1 MRDLL
6 FCCDIKFQMLATY
19 LASPLCVAGEFQLRG
34 RAAGKKQKSP
44 QQGGLC
50 LKFIGLVDGLPQS
63 VSWQAGRANNP
74 VLAMLVITR
83 ATLVITVV
91 IVMPAAVGEDDA
103 ATQGQQGKNRNQPGD
118 STQHF
123 ENSSWLRRHEAKT
136 LHRL

>member
-1 MRDLL
+1 
-6 FCCDIKFQMLATY
+6 MLATY
-19 LASPLCVAGEFQLRG
+19 LVIGFGAGSELERCAQCIWQ
-34 RAAGKKQKSP
+34 KQKSP
-44 QQGGLC
+44 QRGGLC
-50 LKFIGLVDGLPQS
+50 LKLIGLVVFLPRS
-63 VSWQAGRANNP
+63 VHWQAGRANNP

-91 IVMPAAVGEDDA
+91 TVMPAAVGEDDA
-103 ATQGQQGKNRNQPGD
+103 ATQGQQGKNGNQPGD

>member
-1 MRDLL
+1 
-6 FCCDIKFQMLATY
+6 MLATC
-19 LASPLCVAGEFQLRG
+19 LASPLCVSGEFQLRG
-34 RAAGKKQKSP
+34 SRRRQKQKSP

-50 LKFIGLVDGLPQS
+50 LKLIGLVEFLPQS
-63 VSWQAGRANNP
+63 VHGQAGRANNP

-103 ATQGQQGKNRNQPGD
+103 ATQGQQGKNGNQPSD

>member
-1 MRDLL
+1 MKL
-6 FCCDIKFQMLATY
+6 
-19 LASPLCVAGEFQLRG
+19 
-34 RAAGKKQKSP
+34 
-44 QQGGLC
+44 
-50 LKFIGLVDGLPQS
+50 IGLVDFLPRS
-63 VSWQAGRANNP
+63 VHWQAGRANNP

-83 ATLVITVV
+83 ATLVVTVV

-103 ATQGQQGKNRNQPGD
+103 ATQGQHGKNGNQPGD